1 MKPLCEQC
9 IFFEYEDAAGNG
21 YCNIKYRE
29 QRCSDRCEVT
39 RENLTTRETIRI
51 LHTFQKWRRG
61 HKGPMP
67 HPYVIGQAIDK
78 AIKEL
83 RR

>member
-21 YCNIKYRE
+21 YCNITYRE
-29 QRCSDRCEVT
+29 QHCSDRCIIHY
-39 RENLTTRETIRI
+39 NQLTPRQAVRI
-51 LHTFQKWRRG
+51 LHQFQKWRRG
-61 HKGPMP
+61 GKSPMP

-78 AIKEL
+78 AIKIL